1 MLQLSG
7 LFIKHK
13 IIFYKEMLKIN
24 PANVF
29 RDINTVIVF
38 GFNSSRFDSNQ
49 NQPYFQHKDRI
60 AWFVNNNSLI
70 NYNS

>member
-1 MLQLSG
+1 MSQLAG
-7 LFIKHK
+7 LLNKPK

-24 PANVF
+24 PANVV

-38 GFNSSRFDSNQ
+38 HLISSPFDSNR
-49 NQPYFQHKDRI
+49 FQQDFQYKNRI